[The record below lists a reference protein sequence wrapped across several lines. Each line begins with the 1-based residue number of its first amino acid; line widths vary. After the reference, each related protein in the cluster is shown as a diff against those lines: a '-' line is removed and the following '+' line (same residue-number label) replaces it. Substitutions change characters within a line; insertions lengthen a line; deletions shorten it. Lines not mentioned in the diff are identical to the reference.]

1 MRQMLSMPLTL
12 LLDFLDAGG
21 WVVAWI
27 LITALIMWTLV
38 LERAWYLW
46 KIHPLRRAAVIAEWR
61 SRTEHHSWAALRIRS
76 AMVSQLQ
83 LGLESGMALIRVTVP
98 MAPLLGLLG
107 TVTGMLQV
115 FDAMTSSS
123 NADTRAM
130 ADGISH
136 AMIATM
142 AGLVVSLVG
151 LLFSHLFTTRIQR
164 ETAYIHDLL
173 NGRPSAR
180 VGRRIGAAA

>member
-1 MRQMLSMPLTL
+1 VLEAL
-12 LLDFLDAGG
+12 LLPARMLGEFLDAGG
-21 WVVAWI
+21 WVVVWI
-27 LITALIMWTLV
+27 LVAALVMWTLV

-46 KIHPLRRAAVIAEWR
+46 KIHPRRRSAVLAEWR
-61 SRTEHHSWAALRIRS
+61 ARSERESWAAQRIRA

-83 LGLESGMALIRVTVP
+83 LGLESGLSLIRVMVP

-123 NADTRAM
+123 NADSRAM

-151 LLFSHLFTTRIQR
+151 LFFSHVFTTRVKH
-164 ETAYIHDLL
+164 ETARLNALL
-173 NGRPSAR
+173 DGRLGIAS
-180 VGRRIGAAA
+180 

>member
-1 MRQMLSMPLTL
+1 VLEIL
-12 LLDFLDAGG
+12 LLPVHLLSDFLDSGG
-21 WVVAWI
+21 WVVGWI
-27 LITALIMWTLV
+27 LIAALIMWTLV

-46 KIHPLRRAAVIAEWR
+46 KIHPGRRAAVIAEWR
-61 SRTEHHSWAALRIRS
+61 ARSDRESWAALRIRA

-83 LGLESGMALIRVTVP
+83 LGLEFGLALIKVTVP

-115 FDAMTSSS
+115 FDAMTSAS

-142 AGLVVSLVG
+142 AGLVVSLIG
-151 LLFSHLFTTRIQR
+151 LFFTHLFTTRVKR
-164 ETAYIHDLL
+164 EMARLNALMDARLETA
-173 NGRPSAR
+173 R
-180 VGRRIGAAA
+180 

>member
-1 MRQMLSMPLTL
+1 MLEAL
-12 LLDFLDAGG
+12 LLPARMLGDFLDAGG
-21 WVVAWI
+21 WVVGWI
-27 LITALIMWTLV
+27 LIAALVMWTLV

-46 KIHPLRRAAVIAEWR
+46 KIHPGRRAAVLAEWR
-61 SRTEHHSWAALRIRS
+61 ARGERDSWAALRIRA

-83 LGLESGMALIRVTVP
+83 LGLESGLALIRVTVP

-123 NADTRAM
+123 SADTRAM

-151 LLFSHLFTTRIQR
+151 LFFSHVFTTRIQR
-164 ETAYIHDLL
+164 ETARINDLL
-173 NGRPSAR
+173 DSRLG
-180 VGRRIGAAA
+180 VAA

>member
-1 MRQMLSMPLTL
+1 MLETL
-12 LLDFLDAGG
+12 LLPVHLLSDFLDSGG
-21 WVVAWI
+21 WVVGWI
-27 LITALIMWTLV
+27 LIAALVMWTLV
-38 LERAWYLW
+38 LERGWYLW
-46 KIHPLRRAAVIAEWR
+46 KIHPLRRAAVLAEWR
-61 SRTEHHSWAALRIRS
+61 ARSERDSWAAQRIRA

-83 LGLESGMALIRVTVP
+83 LGLESGISLIKVTVP

-115 FDAMTSSS
+115 FDAMTSAS

-142 AGLVVSLVG
+142 AGLVVSLIG
-151 LLFSHLFTTRIQR
+151 LFFTHLFSSRIQR
-164 ETAYIHDLL
+164 ETARLNELFDLL
-173 NGRPSAR
+173 DARP
-180 VGRRIGAAA
+180 GAAP